1 MKHRCPSCG
10 HGNRPDCRFCTE
22 CGSHLGPNCATCGA
36 AVEPRENFCGSCGT
50 ALREQEAVPGHA
62 DAPLPAPDA
71 ATGERSE
78 LTVLCDLVGS
88 TDLAAHFDPED
99 WRAVVQAYQQR
110 AARIVARFGGHV
122 GRYLGDRLL
131 EELG

>member
-1 MKHRCPSCG
+1 VGRG
-10 HGNRPDCRFCTE
+10 GGRQ
-22 CGSHLGPNCATCGA
+22 LGRNWGAWGA

-50 ALREQEAVPGHA
+50 SLREQEAVQRHA

-71 ATGERSE
+71 AAGERSE

-122 GRYLGDRLL
+122 GQYLGEGLVAG
-131 EELG
+131 LG